1 MPQDDSMI
9 SPIESKHQCPIRW
22 KFQFRAFVSLMV
34 TVSFVAIVFSGV
46 MMFLSPPG
54 RIANW
59 SGWQLVGLSKEQ
71 WFAVHLSFS
80 TLFVIASLIHIWLNG
95 GVLLGYLRNRMSKAL
110 LLRTEWIITLLL
122 CGLLL
127 WGTLSEVA
135 PFNQVLVLREK
146 AKRIWDDS
154 SQQAPIPHAELLTLA
169 QVAEAAKRDVATLR
183 ANLEARQIRADW
195 DTELFGQAA
204 ARHNLTP
211 SALYNIALGVSE
223 QGHRGPGRGGREGG
237 GAGGAGISSS
247 GPGAGYGRMTLQE
260 VCTAEKIELKQVLER
275 LARVGIQAKPEQTLR
290 QIADSSGKRPPEI
303 VGLMKGE

>member
-1 MPQDDSMI
+1 MA
-9 SPIESKHQCPIRW
+9 EVVGR
-22 KFQFRAFVSLMV
+22 KFQFRAFVSLVV

-59 SGWQLVGLSKEQ
+59 SGWQLLGLSKEQ
-71 WFAVHLSFS
+71 WIAVHLSFS
-80 TLFVIASLIHIWLNG
+80 TLFVITSLVHIWLNG
-95 GVLLGYLRNRMSKAL
+95 GVLLSYLRNRISNAL
-110 LLRTEWIITLLL
+110 LLRTEWIITLIL

-169 QVAEAAKRDVATLR
+169 QVADVAKRDIATLR
-183 ANLEARQIRADW
+183 ANLDARQIQAAW
-195 DTELFGQAA
+195 DTELFGQVA
-204 ARHNLTP
+204 ARYNLTP
-211 SALYNIALGVSE
+211 SALYNLALGISE
-223 QGHRGPGRGGREGG
+223 QGRGGAGHGGRGGGGPG
-237 GAGGAGISSS
+237 GAGFSGS

-260 VCTAEKIELKQVLER
+260 VCTAEKIELKQALER
-275 LARVGIQAKPEQTLR
+275 LAKVGIQAKPEQTLR

-303 VGLMKGE
+303 LDLMKAK